1 MLYRNAWEQLE
12 TWRTGNTAARKHG
25 RHTKALMIT
34 GARQVGKTTL
44 VREFGSRHY
53 KRLAELNFL
62 TDPVAATVFDGA
74 LDADSVT
81 ANLTAYL
88 KTTLPPGETL
98 VLLDEI
104 QECPRARTAI
114 KFLVEDGRFD
124 YVETGSLL
132 GVRTKEVPSYPVGF
146 EESFRMYPLTFAE
159 YCLANGVPESTLTM
173 LREHFDT
180 ATPVSDA
187 IHNTMQRLFMSY
199 IVVGG
204 MPEIVQRYVD
214 THDIAQVVDL
224 QHNLLDLYRIDITK
238 YADKT
243 DMPKI
248 RAIFD
253 AVPAQLDDRNRRFV
267 LADLGKTARQNR
279 YASSFLW
286 LADAGVTLPC
296 YNVTAPTVPLQANR
310 KYSLFKLFLAD
321 TGLLCAS
328 SMENVQFA
336 ILNGQIDI
344 NMGAIAENVVA
355 QELAANGFALHYF
368 HTKRLGEV
376 DFVVQT
382 GNAVLPIEVKS
393 GRDWT
398 QHTALDNVM
407 TVHEWNLDRALVL
420 CNGNLSQDGN
430 VTYLPLYMTMFI
442 KPPQQP
448 ASMPFE
454 IDLSALR

>member
-1 MLYRNAWEQLE
+1 M
-12 TWRTGNTAARKHG
+12 
-25 RHTKALMIT
+25 
-34 GARQVGKTTL
+34 
-44 VREFGSRHY
+44 
-53 KRLAELNFL
+53 
-62 TDPVAATVFDGA
+62 
-74 LDADSVT
+74 
-81 ANLTAYL
+81 
-88 KTTLPPGETL
+88 
-98 VLLDEI
+98 
-104 QECPRARTAI
+104 
-114 KFLVEDGRFD
+114 
-124 YVETGSLL
+124 
-132 GVRTKEVPSYPVGF
+132 
-146 EESFRMYPLTFAE
+146 
-159 YCLANGVPESTLTM
+159 
-173 LREHFDT
+173 
-180 ATPVSDA
+180 
-187 IHNTMQRLFMSY
+187 
-199 IVVGG
+199 
-204 MPEIVQRYVD
+204 
-214 THDIAQVVDL
+214 
-224 QHNLLDLYRIDITK
+224 
-238 YADKT
+238 
-243 DMPKI
+243 
-248 RAIFD
+248 
-253 AVPAQLDDRNRRFV
+253 
-267 LADLGKTARQNR
+267 
-279 YASSFLW
+279 
-286 LADAGVTLPC
+286 
-296 YNVTAPTVPLQANR
+296 PLQANR

-407 TVHEWNLDRALVL
+407 AVHEWNLDRALVL

-454 IDLSALR
+454 IDLSALQ